1 MGECSMS
8 VVALKCEH
16 RSSSDKFIF
25 CDDGGIIGHIVES
38 VEVMLEFEVLRWV
51 PTEALSKSLSG
62 IAVQVGGMRTDR
74 LARPCQ
80 SHAHAARMQR
90 GIGYT
95 VRYI

>member
-25 CDDGGIIGHIVES
+25 CDDEGIIGHIVES

-62 IAVQVGGMRTDR
+62 IAV
-74 LARPCQ
+74 
-80 SHAHAARMQR
+80 
-90 GIGYT
+90 
-95 VRYI
+95 